1 MSKSDRGLVFGI
13 DLGKASCGLAII
25 DYEAKEVKLL
35 SSRIIKAPENRSG
48 KSLAAVRREKR
59 SIRRQIDRRAA
70 RKKNVLKVLKQ
81 FGITP
86 QDCDC
91 KWFETKKNGNDGI
104 DLPVIVLRS
113 QGLDRQLSNREWARI
128 LYWFCSQRGY
138 INRGEETLINGEVST
153 EVSSESEE
161 AGKVLSAISEN
172 KKALKDVPTPKS

>member
-81 FGITP
+81 FGVAP

-104 DLPVIVLRS
+104 DLPIIVLRRDLIGS
-113 QGLDRQLSNREWARI
+113 SLTENGPVFSIGSVVSVVI
-128 LYWFCSQRGY
+128 L
-138 INRGEETLINGEVST
+138 IEEKRL
-153 EVSSESEE
+153 
-161 AGKVLSAISEN
+161 
-172 KKALKDVPTPKS
+172 